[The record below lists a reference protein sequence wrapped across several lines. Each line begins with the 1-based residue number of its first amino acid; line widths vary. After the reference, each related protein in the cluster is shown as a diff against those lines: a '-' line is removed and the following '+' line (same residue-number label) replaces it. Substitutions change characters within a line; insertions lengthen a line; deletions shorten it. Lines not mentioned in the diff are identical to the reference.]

1 MSELIQMTAPCL
13 MGLEGIVAGELRRM
27 DAQNVAA
34 DNGRVFF
41 EGDMN
46 ILARANLRTRCAER
60 ILIVVGRFTALTFD
74 QLFEGVKALPWER
87 WIGRNEAFPVKGS
100 SVSSKL
106 FSVSDCQS
114 IIKKAV
120 VERLKATYHI
130 PWFEET
136 GAIHQIQFHIMK
148 DEACI
153 MLETSG
159 AGLHKRGY
167 RAHGVAA
174 PIKETL
180 AAAMVDLAIVKKDSI
195 VYDPM
200 CGSGTIV
207 IEAAMKALGIAPGI
221 SRSFQCEQWE
231 CMDNACWRE
240 ERELAR
246 SLVRT
251 DAAFEGFGFDIDEQC
266 IATAQ
271 ENAQKAGVGEY
282 LTFRRADVKNFAPQ
296 GERGTVFCNPPYGE
310 RLLSEEEARAVCKTL
325 GRVFPRKPGWSYSII
340 TPEEQFE
347 QLFGRKA
354 DRRRKLYNG
363 MIKCQL
369 YSYYK

>member
-231 CMDNACWRE
+231 CMDNA
-240 ERELAR
+240 
-246 SLVRT
+246 
-251 DAAFEGFGFDIDEQC
+251 
-266 IATAQ
+266 
-271 ENAQKAGVGEY
+271 
-282 LTFRRADVKNFAPQ
+282 
-296 GERGTVFCNPPYGE
+296 
-310 RLLSEEEARAVCKTL
+310 
-325 GRVFPRKPGWSYSII
+325 
-340 TPEEQFE
+340 
-347 QLFGRKA
+347 
-354 DRRRKLYNG
+354 
-363 MIKCQL
+363 
-369 YSYYK
+369 